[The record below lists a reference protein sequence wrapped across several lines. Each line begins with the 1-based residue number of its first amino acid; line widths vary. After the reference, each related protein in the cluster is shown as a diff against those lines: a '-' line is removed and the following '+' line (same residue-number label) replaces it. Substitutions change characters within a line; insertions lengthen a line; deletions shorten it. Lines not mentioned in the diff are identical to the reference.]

1 MDYENFGLQTM
12 GALGKPGG
20 EPDLRWINV
29 SIALAFIL
37 FDMGVS
43 TVFRLGLGTSLFIA
57 AVRCI
62 GQLAVV
68 ATLLQQVF
76 ETRNPWIVFLI
87 ALLLN
92 TLGTIETV
100 INKSKRRFQYMFPA
114 VLIAMLGSTIP
125 VSILGAKFAM
135 EVKPFWTPIQYIPLV
150 GMLCGSTISG
160 VVIAVSYVLK
170 ELVENRDKVEI
181 YLSFGATR
189 MEACRPIAIE
199 ALRLALTPP
208 INNMS
213 VLGIIAIPGM
223 MTGAI
228 LGGSSVQQA
237 AKLQM
242 IIIFMITASTTLA
255 SIFTTFSAV
264 FVAVDAEHRV
274 RGDRIYT
281 QNNNIAKRVAFGL
294 DVKGFWARLK
304 RGFEWLRE
312 RTGTIRLSGDGTD
325 SERARLLG

>member
-1 MDYENFGLQTM
+1 MEYENYPVVL
-12 GALGKPGG
+12 G
-20 EPDLRWINV
+20 EPQPDLQWANV

-43 TVFRLGLGTSLFIA
+43 TVFRLGLGTSLFVA
-57 AVRCI
+57 AARCM

-68 ATLLQQVF
+68 ATLLQKVF
-76 ETRNPWIVFLI
+76 ETRNPWVVFLI
-87 ALLLN
+87 VLVLN

-100 INKSKRRFQYMFPA
+100 INKSKRRFQWMFPV

-125 VSILGAKFAM
+125 VATIGSNFAL

-160 VVIAVSYVLK
+160 VVIAVSYVLR

-181 YLSFGATR
+181 YLAFGATR

-213 VLGIIAIPGM
+213 VLGIISIPGM

-237 AKLQM
+237 ARLQM

-264 FVAVDAEHRV
+264 LVAVDAEHRI
-274 RGDRIYT
+274 RSDRIYA
-281 QNNNIAKRVAFGL
+281 QNNTIAKRVTFGL
-294 DVKGFWARLK
+294 DLKSFWGWV
-304 RGFEWLRE
+304 RGCAKSA
-312 RTGTIRLSGDGTD
+312 TGRIKLAGDDTD
-325 SERARLLG
+325 SERQRLLG